1 MGRGFTNDILTLGVL
16 AVGGYLIYTKTDWFQ
31 QGIAVIKDF
40 VAEVKGGIA
49 SNKSSGVSAGGGA
62 VVGAGTGGAISAEG
76 TCTGTPLTRDT
87 SNGREEWESKNV
99 PWDAYE
105 VTWCGTFSGDDLTF
119 KLYGP
124 SHSGSACC
132 WCVIH
137 VKENGQIVAGGEGPH
152 PSSNCEHAGSSKG
165 GSGKATCYKATIEP
179 GPIQR
184 GYALVNGKWELRM
197 EYKGPCGCSKK
208 ASTKT
213 GNTLMVRNDGTAK
226 TTCAS
231 VKPLGGAGASTGAGA
246 AASNYVSAGQ
256 YTRSLFTNNRPYTQS
271 KILNVI

>member
-1 MGRGFTNDILTLGVL
+1 MSRAFMNDILTLGVL

-31 QGIAVIKDF
+31 QGLDAIKGL
-40 VAEVKGGIA
+40 VGEIKGG
-49 SNKSSGVSAGGGA
+49 SGGGRPFIDLGGGGGA
-62 VVGAGTGGAISAEG
+62 PSGGGPISQEG
-76 TCTGTPLTRDT
+76 TCVGTPLTQDT
-87 SNGREEWESKNV
+87 GNNREEWESKDV

-137 VKENGQIVAGGEGPH
+137 VKEDGRIVGGGEGPH
-152 PSSNCEHAGSSKG
+152 PSSNCEHSGSSNGK
-165 GSGKATCYKATIEP
+165 SGKASCYKATIEP

-184 GYALVNGKWELRM
+184 GYALVNGQWELRM

-208 ASTKT
+208 SSTKT
-213 GNTLMVRNDGTAK
+213 GNTLMVRNDGTANTK
-226 TTCAS
+226 CAS
-231 VKPLGGAGASTGAGA
+231 VKPLGA
-246 AASNYVSAGQ
+246 AVANYTSAGQ
-256 YTRSLFTNNRPYTQS
+256 YSNSLFTYNRPRLQS
-271 KILNVI
+271 KISNVR

>member
-1 MGRGFTNDILTLGVL
+1 MSRGFTNDLLTLGVL

-31 QGIAVIKDF
+31 QATSVLKDF
-40 VAEVKGGIA
+40 VSEVKGGGPILGGG
-49 SNKSSGVSAGGGA
+49 SSAGA
-62 VVGAGTGGAISAEG
+62 GAGRGDGSISTEG

-124 SHSGSACC
+124 SHNGSACC
-132 WCVIH
+132 WCVLH
-137 VKENGQIVAGGEGPH
+137 VKEDGQIVPGGEGPH
-152 PSSNCEHAGSSKG
+152 PSSNCQHPEGSNGKK
-165 GSGKATCYKATIEP
+165 GKAGCYKAVIKP
-179 GPIQR
+179 GPIQE
-184 GYALVNGKWELRM
+184 GYALVNGQWELRAS
-197 EYKGPCGCSKK
+197 YKGPCGCSKT
-208 ASTKT
+208 SNTKT
-213 GNTLMVRNDGTAK
+213 GNTLMVRNDGTAN

-231 VKPLGGAGASTGAGA
+231 VKGLGSSAYT
-246 AASNYVSAGQ
+246 SAGQ
-256 YTRSLFTNNRPYTQS
+256 YSNSLFTNNRPIQHS

>member
-1 MGRGFTNDILTLGVL
+1 MSRAFMNDILTLGVL

-31 QGIAVIKDF
+31 QGLATIKDLIG
-40 VAEVKGGIA
+40 EIKGGGGPLIDL
-49 SNKSSGVSAGGGA
+49 GGG
-62 VVGAGTGGAISAEG
+62 GGGTISTEG

-87 SNGREEWESKNV
+87 GNGREEWESKNV

-137 VKENGQIVAGGEGPH
+137 VKEDGRIVGGGEGPH
-152 PSSNCEHAGSSKG
+152 PSSNCEHSGSSNGK
-165 GSGKATCYKATIEP
+165 SGKASCYKATIEP

-197 EYKGPCGCSKK
+197 EYKGPCGCKQQASK
-208 ASTKT
+208 KT
-213 GNTLMVRNDGTAK
+213 GNTLMVRNDGTANTK
-226 TTCAS
+226 CAS
-231 VKPLGGAGASTGAGA
+231 VKPLG
-246 AASNYVSAGQ
+246 AASNYTRLSAGQ
-256 YTRSLFTNNRPYTQS
+256 YTNSLFTYNRPYIQS
-271 KILNVI
+271 KIGNMR

>member
-1 MGRGFTNDILTLGVL
+1 MSGVL
-16 AVGGYLIYTKTDWFQ
+16 NTLITVGGVALVGWYLWTRTDF
-31 QGIAVIKDF
+31 K
-40 VAEVKGGIA
+40 EVMMNLLNPGQRPAA
-49 SNKSSGVSAGGGA
+49 SPPPRAGGA
-62 VVGAGTGGAISAEG
+62 VGAGASPGSISTDTTCSG
-76 TCTGTPLTRDT
+76 TALTRDT
-87 SNGREEWESKNV
+87 GNGREEWESKNV

-152 PSSNCEHAGSSKG
+152 PSSNCQHSGSSNGK
-165 GSGKATCYKATIEP
+165 SGKAACYKATIEP

-208 ASTKT
+208 SSVKT
-213 GNTLMVRNDGTAK
+213 GNTLMVRNDGTAN
-226 TTCAS
+226 TRCAS
-231 VKPLGGAGASTGAGA
+231 VKPLG
-246 AASNYVSAGQ
+246 AASGGRAANHARVYTGNLQ
-256 YTRSLFTNNRPYTQS
+256 YLQTPSYSNLYYCKQYNRNPSLT
-271 KILNVI
+271 

>member
-1 MGRGFTNDILTLGVL
+1 MNDILTLGVL

-31 QGIAVIKDF
+31 QGLDAIKGL
-40 VAEVKGGIA
+40 VGEIKGG
-49 SNKSSGVSAGGGA
+49 GPLLGGGGSAGRTPSGG
-62 VVGAGTGGAISAEG
+62 GTISQEG
-76 TCTGTPLTRDT
+76 TCVGTPLTRDT
-87 SNGREEWESKNV
+87 GNGREEWESKNV

-137 VKENGQIVAGGEGPH
+137 VKEDGRIVAGGEGPH
-152 PSSNCEHAGSSKG
+152 PSSNCEHSGSSKG
-165 GSGKATCYKATIEP
+165 GSGKAPCYKATIEP

-208 ASTKT
+208 SSVKT
-213 GNTLMVRNDGTAK
+213 GNTLMVRNDGTANTK
-226 TTCAS
+226 CAS
-231 VKPLGGAGASTGAGA
+231 MQALAGRRPA
-246 AASNYVSAGQ
+246 AAANYTTAGQ
-256 YTRSLFTNNRPYTQS
+256 YSTSLFTNNRPYMQS
-271 KILNVI
+271 KISNVR